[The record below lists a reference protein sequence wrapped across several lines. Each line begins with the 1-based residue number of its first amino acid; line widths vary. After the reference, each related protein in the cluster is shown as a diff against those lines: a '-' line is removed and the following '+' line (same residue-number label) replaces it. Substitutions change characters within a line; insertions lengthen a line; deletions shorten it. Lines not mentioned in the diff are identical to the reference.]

1 MKLFFRSCSFFFLT
15 CTVTTI
21 LWYGTDCNAQK
32 AKLFSTRFLL
42 LWQILEELFI
52 GKKYMHILF
61 IRCINRN
68 GESTHHIQHHDFLFS
83 FFVILLPFT
92 IEISNCD
99 VLYTDSGGRQTALG
113 QWCIT

>member
-1 MKLFFRSCSFFFLT
+1 MELTVTHRKLSCSPHVFYFITLADFRR
-15 CTVTTI
+15 
-21 LWYGTDCNAQK
+21 AF
-32 AKLFSTRFLL
+32 A
-42 LWQILEELFI
+42 FI

-61 IRCINRN
+61 IRCINRD
-68 GESTHHIQHHDFLFS
+68 GESTNHIQHHDFLFS